1 MKLSASITLA
11 AAIGASA
18 TFNVPTFEQL
28 AVDSGLALSG
38 LNGLALLQ
46 SATKYGGS
54 CNLGNVKIRREWYAF
69 PPSTLPFPTQT
80 C

>member
-1 MKLSASITLA
+1 MKLSASIALA
-11 AAIGASA
+11 AAMGASA
-18 TFNVPTFEQL
+18 TFNLPAFEQL
-28 AVDSGLALSG
+28 AIDSGLALSG

-54 CNLGNVKIRREWYAF
+54 CNIGNVKIRREWYAIPPPALIF
-69 PPSTLPFPTQT
+69 PAQT